1 MVGFVVLVQDD
12 HRRVQVHLLAVLE
25 KGRMLFFDIIGSEHL
40 A

>member
-12 HRRVQVHLLAVLE
+12 HRRVQVYLLAFLE
-25 KGRMLFFDIIGSEHL
+25 KGRKLRFDIIGTEHL